1 MNAAEPRTPNPERQS
16 HREYMNN
23 HLETAILFRRLNPL
37 RAILPGK
44 IILIDTRDAWP
55 EPSYLQPAGKTL
67 RRLGGCGAQTVA
79 VGFAA

>member
-1 MNAAEPRTPNPERQS
+1 MVVFSRIKFNSSVTPGTLSRAFITTDVA
-16 HREYMNN
+16 
-23 HLETAILFRRLNPL
+23 TALRSFRF
-37 RAILPGK
+37 GK